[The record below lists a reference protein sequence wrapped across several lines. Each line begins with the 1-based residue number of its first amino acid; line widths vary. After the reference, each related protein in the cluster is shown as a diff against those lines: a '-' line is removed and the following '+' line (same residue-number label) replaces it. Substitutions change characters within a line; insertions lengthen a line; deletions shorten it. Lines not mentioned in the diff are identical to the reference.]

1 MILRYLPV
9 SFFVFETCLSASS
22 KCVSVVKP
30 LKIAMPPNM
39 EYCIFSFVLYTF
51 FSSRRF
57 IASLILDCFW
67 LMNFK
72 STRSENHAV
81 TFVIADNKPESVCS
95 RFKY

>member
-1 MILRYLPV
+1 
-9 SFFVFETCLSASS
+9 
-22 KCVSVVKP
+22 
-30 LKIAMPPNM
+30 M
-39 EYCIFSFVLYTF
+39 EYCIFIFVLYTF

-72 STRSENHAV
+72 STRQEVTRSENHAA
-81 TFVIADNKPESVCS
+81 TFATADNKPGSVCS

>member
-1 MILRYLPV
+1 
-9 SFFVFETCLSASS
+9 
-22 KCVSVVKP
+22 
-30 LKIAMPPNM
+30 M
-39 EYCIFSFVLYTF
+39 EYCIFIFVLYTF

-72 STRSENHAV
+72 STRSENHAA
-81 TFVIADNKPESVCS
+81 TFATADNKPGSVCS